1 MQLPEDLFEH
11 LIHSYCPYDV
21 RRLDGAIQYARPD
34 DEDWSSHEERQET
47 TREARARP
55 HCDASRVD
63 ARRPGRLLG
72 IGERCGDGRV
82 AGKTGARVVVVVVA
96 RARRRAW

>member
-1 MQLPEDLFEH
+1 MRD
-11 LIHSYCPYDV
+11 D
-21 RRLDGAIQYARPD
+21 RRNGRGRGRGRAYSRPRARARR
-34 DEDWSSHEERQET
+34 ERQGDET

-63 ARRPGRLLG
+63 ARRPGRVLG
-72 IGERCGDGRV
+72 MGERCGDGRV
-82 AGKTGARVVVVVVA
+82 VGKTGARVVVVVVGVVCVA